1 MNNSLKGVVLA
12 LSVVG
17 LAACSTPP
25 QTSLGGGFDGPH
37 QQTVMTV
44 SQVEKASVIDE
55 GQMVLL
61 RGHIVQALGGED
73 YRFRDESGEMTLIVP
88 NSAWAGRVITP
99 QQRISVQGRIIKE
112 FDGVK
117 LYTVAIR
124 LD

>member
-1 MNNSLKGVVLA
+1 
-12 LSVVG
+12 
-17 LAACSTPP
+17 
-25 QTSLGGGFDGPH
+25 
-37 QQTVMTV
+37 
-44 SQVEKASVIDE
+44 
-55 GQMVLL
+55 
-61 RGHIVQALGGED
+61 
-73 YRFRDESGEMTLIVP
+73 MTLIVP

>member
-1 MNNSLKGVVLA
+1 MNNAVKAAILA
-12 LSVVG
+12 LSVAG

-37 QQTVMTV
+37 QQNVMTV
-44 SQVEKASVIDE
+44 SQVQKSTVIDE
-55 GQMVLL
+55 GQMVQL

-73 YRFRDESGEMTLIVP
+73 YRFRDDSGAMTLIVP
-88 NSAWAGRVITP
+88 SSAWAGRVVTP
-99 QQRISVQGRIIKE
+99 QQWVSVQGRIVKE